1 MLYFPTSFDPSTAP
15 PDAVKQAG
23 GIDNLMDQVGQ
34 LAQALSSNT
43 VSLQRLTNE
52 QQRLD
57 GDWKYVKDRASN
69 LHARVGPRG
78 RDGPPGMPGIQ
89 GPRGE
94 TGTVGPIGW
103 PGKPGLSLQGPVGRQ
118 GRQGDEVAE
127 EAGGGGELAG
137 GGAAARA
144 SGGSATVLRQ
154 RRAIGGHAE
163 GAGRRRDVSKIA
175 GMQATISSLQG
186 EIKGLKSTI
195 GVLIDKNPVLTK
207 YSKVMLGATKRVL
220 QTTN

>member
-1 MLYFPTSFDPSTAP
+1 VLYFPTSFDPSTAP

-103 PGKPGLSLQGPVGRQ
+103 PGKPGLSLQGPVGRR

-127 EAGGGGELAG
+127 EAAG

-144 SGGSATVLRQ
+144 SGVSGTVLRQ
-154 RRAIGGHAE
+154 RRAFGGHAE
-163 GAGRRRDVSKIA
+163 GGGRRGDVTKIA

-207 YSKVMLGATKRVL
+207 YSKVMLGATKKVL
-220 QTTN
+220 QTTK